1 MLRYVWFK
9 NPVGGRAMLA
19 ASIEARIDLGFNFEL
34 SGFFDA
40 GRIDNSFEKF
50 FRMRMSAGLGLR
62 YMTPVGPI
70 GLLYGFKINK
80 LKSEDMGMLHV
91 SIGYTF

>member
-1 MLRYVWFK
+1 
-9 NPVGGRAMLA
+9 MLA

-40 GRIDNSFEKF
+40 GRIDNTFHDWY
-50 FRMRMSAGLGLR
+50 RLRMSAGAGLR
-62 YMTPVGPI
+62 YVTPVGPI
-70 GLLYGFKINK
+70 GLLYGFKINR
-80 LKSEDMGMLHV
+80 LKGEDLGVLHV